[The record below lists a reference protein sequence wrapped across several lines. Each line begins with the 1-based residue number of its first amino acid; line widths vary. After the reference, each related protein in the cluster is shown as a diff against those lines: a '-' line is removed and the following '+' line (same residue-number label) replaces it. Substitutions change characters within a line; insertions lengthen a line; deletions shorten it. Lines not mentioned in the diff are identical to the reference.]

1 MNHTEMQKPSVLIG
15 LCILIATV
23 GSVPLLAELDGDG
36 EVELAAQVTVDEI
49 DLVPTDAAPAAP
61 RVALLFMNTQEGLG
75 SALVTWGRLVR
86 MAANSGAVL
95 IDPFVSAGRV
105 RRCAHL
111 FPSLYFL
118 SPNTSSLQRHSD
130 RQQAPSERRDRGW
143 RETGR
148 NAIVYIL

>member
-1 MNHTEMQKPSVLIG
+1 MNHTEMQKPSVLVG

-75 SALVTWGRLVR
+75 SALVTWGKLVR

-105 RRCAHL
+105 RRCALL

-130 RQQAPSERRDRGW
+130 RQQAPS
-143 RETGR
+143 
-148 NAIVYIL
+148 